1 MRSMFSRSAPM
12 ALVCALGLSALAG
25 CGSSSSANDASAKPD
40 PNKKV
45 TLRLVGTADVKAPAE
60 KVIADYKAKYPNVT
74 IQSSFTQTDQYVTA
88 TRAQLGGSNGADLIA
103 VFPGAGNAMSMGPLA
118 KAGVLADLSDAS
130 WAAQIPARA
139 KPLVSSAGKSY
150 FFPLASGVI
159 GVAYDKAVF
168 AKAGVAVPTTFQ
180 ELLSACSAFRAKGV
194 EPMAIGMK
202 TDFVPQ
208 FISYAMVPSLVY
220 AKDPGFDQQQAAGSA
235 TFAKS
240 GWREAFTRYVQLQ
253 KGGCFNKGFTGTSFD
268 DAQKMVAQGKAA
280 MEVTVS
286 EAFPAIQ
293 QAAKDPSQIAMFP
306 FPAADS
312 AAANW
317 VPSNVSVGFGV
328 NARSKNQ
335 ADAKQFLDFINSPA
349 EAAKWA
355 NSLGDLPLGDNP
367 TAPPGITEMVPP
379 IKAGH
384 VAGYP
389 DQSWPNAEVQTVHNA
404 VVQELFT
411 GQTSIDGA
419 LTKMD
424 DAYKQGG

>member
-1 MRSMFSRSAPM
+1 MRSMSSRTATV

-25 CGSSSSANDASAKPD
+25 CGSSSSSAGDAKPD

-45 TLRLVGTADVKAPAE
+45 TLRLVGTADLKAPAE
-60 KVIADYKAKYPNVT
+60 KVIADYKAKHPNVT
-74 IQSSFTQTDQYVTA
+74 IQASFPQTDQYVTA
-88 TRAQLGGSNGADLIA
+88 TRAQLGGANGADLIA
-103 VFPGAGNAMSMGPLA
+103 VFPGAGNAMSMAPLA

-130 WAAQIPARA
+130 WAAKIPERA
-139 KPLVSSAGKSY
+139 KPLVTAEGKSY
-150 FFPLASGVI
+150 FFPLAAGVI
-159 GVAYDKAVF
+159 GVAYNKAVF
-168 AKAGVAVPTTFQ
+168 AKAGVTVPTTYP
-180 ELLSACSAFRAKGV
+180 ELLSACSAFRAKGI

-220 AKDPGFDQQQAAGSA
+220 AKDQHFDQQQASGSA
-235 TFAKS
+235 TFSNS
-240 GWREAFTRYVQLQ
+240 GWREAFNRYVKLE

-286 EAFPAIQ
+286 EAFPAVQ

-312 AAANW
+312 AEANW
-317 VPSNVSVGFGV
+317 VPSNVSVGFGL

-335 ADAKQFLDFINSPA
+335 GAAKQFLDFVNSPA

-367 TAPPGITEMVPP
+367 VAPVGIKEMVPP
-379 IKAGH
+379 IAAGH

-389 DQSWPNAEVQTVHNA
+389 DQSWPNAQVQTVHNA

-411 GQTSIDGA
+411 GQASVADA
-419 LTKMD
+419 LKKMD
-424 DAYKQGG
+424 DAYKQGS